1 MLVVILSSLRYL
13 VRRTFYGLYC
23 PYLLPEVMFEVYE
36 KGEGTH
42 GDAYW
47 SRHAS
52 NYVPLRTCAMEGNF
66 VEHDLKLCSDF
77 IASSFGIVTFV
88 KANLLCFV
96 FSNLTQYICVKYLT
110 TFIGQ
115 K

>member
-42 GDAYW
+42 RDAY
-47 SRHAS
+47 
-52 NYVPLRTCAMEGNF
+52 
-66 VEHDLKLCSDF
+66 
-77 IASSFGIVTFV
+77 
-88 KANLLCFV
+88 
-96 FSNLTQYICVKYLT
+96 
-110 TFIGQ
+110 
-115 K
+115 